1 MSSFYDYNSFWNY
14 LNDFLNERFNC
25 FYTYKFYLEPFL
37 EGCFETDYSTVGI
50 FSDEGLFIF
59 FKLDEKLPGRFRE
72 EEFLHSKL
80 TVTVN
85 PNFYIKEKELEF
97 LLIKYS
103 QLLRKKKQQLRENKT

>member
-14 LNDFLNERFNC
+14 LNDFLNERFNGS
-25 FYTYKFYLEPFL
+25 YEYKFYLEPFL

-72 EEFLHSKL
+72 EEFLQSKL